1 MEIYEGR
8 KIESKGDVYI
18 LLMEGQNFLENFK
31 IEEGEEIQKAIESS
45 NFKGKEGEFKVV
57 HISKL
62 KANIFLMGL
71 GKEDKLTLENF
82 KTIISN
88 YLLKTGPVFNLF
100 LNPKFLRVEEKKSFS
115 VAIFNIS
122 ILDYKFQEFLKE
134 KSKEKEVFIF
144 KPVEI
149 SEKSFKEMLEKI
161 KVLKKGVFLAR
172 DIGNYP
178 ASSLSTSTIIEKIR
192 KIGKEFSW
200 KINVF
205 NEKKL
210 KSLKLPG
217 IVNVGKASENSPVL
231 VEINSSEKTEKV
243 LIGKGVIFDSGGLS
257 IKTAEG
263 MENMKYDKCGAGV
276 VLGTLYALSIMKKN
290 KGLTVYLPLVENL
303 ISHKS
308 FKPGDILMYPNG
320 ESVEVLSTDAEG
332 RLIMADCLLLA
343 SRKKPS
349 FIVSI
354 ATLTGAMKFS
364 LGPYAAG
371 LFTKDKKLEEA
382 LMESSKN
389 TGEFLWPL
397 PLWEEYETLIKG
409 EHSTIKNTSGGIAGS
424 IAGGLFLNHFTDF
437 PFAHI
442 DIAMMAYKTEKKQKG
457 ATGFGVYLLTDFIL
471 NGNH

>member
-1 MEIYEGR
+1 MEIYEGKR
-8 KIESKGDVYI
+8 IENRGDIFI

-31 IEEGEEIQKAIESS
+31 IEEGKEIQKAIENS
-45 NFKGKEGEFKVV
+45 NFKGKEGEFKVAF
-57 HISKL
+57 IDKI
-62 KANIFLMGL
+62 KANLFLIGL
-71 GKEDKLTLENF
+71 GREEKLTLENF

-100 LNPKFLRVEEKKSFS
+100 LNPKFLRIEEKNSFP

-122 ILDYKFQEFLKE
+122 ILDYKFQEFLRE

-144 KPVEI
+144 KPANI
-149 SEKSFKEMLEKI
+149 SEKPFKEILEKN
-161 KVLKKGVFLAR
+161 KALKKGVFLAR
-172 DIGNYP
+172 DFGNYP
-178 ASSLSTSTIIEKIR
+178 ASSFSTNNIIEKIK
-192 KIGKEFSW
+192 KIGKEFNW

-231 VEINSSEKTEKV
+231 VEINSSERTEKV

-276 VLGTLYALSIMKKN
+276 ALGALYALSIMKKN

-303 ISHKS
+303 ISHRS

-343 SRKKPS
+343 TRKKPS

-364 LGPYAAG
+364 LG
-371 LFTKDKKLEEA
+371 
-382 LMESSKN
+382 
-389 TGEFLWPL
+389 
-397 PLWEEYETLIKG
+397 
-409 EHSTIKNTSGGIAGS
+409 
-424 IAGGLFLNHFTDF
+424 
-437 PFAHI
+437 
-442 DIAMMAYKTEKKQKG
+442 
-457 ATGFGVYLLTDFIL
+457 
-471 NGNH
+471 